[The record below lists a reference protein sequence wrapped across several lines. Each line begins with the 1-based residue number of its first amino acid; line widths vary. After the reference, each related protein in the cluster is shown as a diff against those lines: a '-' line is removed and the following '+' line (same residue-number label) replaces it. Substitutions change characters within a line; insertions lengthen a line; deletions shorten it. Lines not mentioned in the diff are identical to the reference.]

1 MADSSDDENKKRK
14 GEYSAKRRLGV
25 AIGVIVVCVAVGY
38 YATLLSERYASIKP
52 YTQGILAVIILIGGY
67 VVIRIISA
75 VIERIVQP
83 HIGPTHGRGA
93 RNLFQIIAVVA
104 LLSAL
109 AAVFQVNLTAVLV
122 GYGFAAIVLGLAAQ
136 QVLGNIFAGVSLII
150 SRPFDV
156 GDRVTMTMPQ
166 YGLIGPSYSHESLVP
181 GYTGV
186 VLDIGIFFTSML
198 LDDGSPAVLPNSAVI
213 GAMVFNYTKAQD
225 RMVKVRI
232 DLGKDTDFEKFKA
245 AFLSRLKEGE
255 REESKDAGGMKRREI
270 ARSEALELKKI
281 SFEISDA
288 STNTYQVSIF
298 AWSKE
303 KFDET
308 VKSVLI
314 RTAIEAE
321 KEVKPKESAGAVE
334 EEGGGDGVGDNRNA
348 GK

>member
-93 RNLFQIIAVVA
+93 RNLFHIIAV
-104 LLSAL
+104 
-109 AAVFQVNLTAVLV
+109 
-122 GYGFAAIVLGLAAQ
+122 
-136 QVLGNIFAGVSLII
+136 VSLII

-198 LDDGSPAVLPNSAVI
+198 LDDGSPEVLPNSAVI

-232 DLGKDTDFEKFKA
+232 ELGKDTDFE
-245 AFLSRLKEGE
+245 
-255 REESKDAGGMKRREI
+255 
-270 ARSEALELKKI
+270 
-281 SFEISDA
+281 
-288 STNTYQVSIF
+288 
-298 AWSKE
+298 
-303 KFDET
+303 
-308 VKSVLI
+308 
-314 RTAIEAE
+314 
-321 KEVKPKESAGAVE
+321 
-334 EEGGGDGVGDNRNA
+334 
-348 GK
+348 